1 LISLPFEAQE
11 LLEMKANK
19 KLVQQSLVAES
30 GGVIL
35 LKDLSNISAS
45 SNMSASKNNL
55 DNTVEK
61 LRSKYGA
68 CVEIFCDD
76 SKEFKG
82 LFFQDKEMIAVFDAY
97 PEMIFVDA
105 T

>member
-61 LRSKYGA
+61 LRSKYG
-68 CVEIFCDD
+68 
-76 SKEFKG
+76 
-82 LFFQDKEMIAVFDAY
+82 
-97 PEMIFVDA
+97 
-105 T
+105 

>member
-1 LISLPFEAQE
+1 MLHPNLLLSISLPFEKAHE

-35 LKDLSNISAS
+35 LKDLLNISAS

-61 LRSKYGA
+61 LRSKYG
-68 CVEIFCDD
+68 
-76 SKEFKG
+76 
-82 LFFQDKEMIAVFDAY
+82 
-97 PEMIFVDA
+97 
-105 T
+105 